1 MRNCKNGVCLLILLL
16 SMQTVFSQ
24 TYKAGDKLEAFIG
37 NTWKEVTVV
46 KPVAGKTGIYEVQQS
61 MPKTYRGPLKNTVT
75 VSKGNLRMMP
85 SMPAPVA
92 VASAN
97 PTSEVVD
104 EKNLYHGRYE
114 LYSGIPTMYI
124 GHVILLGNGKYKA
137 AFDSDD
143 TNYEVGNYIFHPDTN
158 TIEWV
163 SGMFKNNNWGG
174 KMVNKSGKSRIEF
187 NRATFADSN

>member
-1 MRNCKNGVCLLILLL
+1 MRNCKNGVCLLVLLL
-16 SMQTVFSQ
+16 SMQAVFSQ

-37 NTWKEVTVV
+37 NTWNEVTVL
-46 KPVAGKTGIYEVQQS
+46 KAVAGKTGVFEVQPVMS
-61 MPKTYRGPLKNTVT
+61 KTYRGPIKNTVT

-92 VASAN
+92 VTSAST
-97 PTSEVVD
+97 TSEVD
-104 EKNLYHGRYE
+104 ERNLFHGRYE

-137 AFDSDD
+137 AFDSDE
-143 TNYEVGNYIFHPDTN
+143 TNYEVGSYIFHPDTN

-163 SGMFKNNNWGG
+163 SGMFKNNNKKKNEG
-174 KMVNKSGKSRIEF
+174 KIEV
-187 NRATFADSN
+187 